1 MLRNNLVL
9 TNAVADSVRKK
20 ISTAFKLGKRLV
32 CVLLFKTVISIT
44 SLSDI
49 RMYFETVINIR
60 EKKLL
65 LFKSSFIAGCSKQCW
80 VLSLMNYD
88 MGLLFCFFVG
98 RGGVF
103 FGWWGCACCYRFAQF
118 SLCKYNRIRF
128 LYIHVWRHVFLK
140 SSR

>member
-1 MLRNNLVL
+1 MIVLDAERTDRQIVTKEHFKPSFVLKNNLVL

-60 EKKLL
+60 E
-65 LFKSSFIAGCSKQCW
+65 
-80 VLSLMNYD
+80 
-88 MGLLFCFFVG
+88 
-98 RGGVF
+98 
-103 FGWWGCACCYRFAQF
+103 
-118 SLCKYNRIRF
+118 
-128 LYIHVWRHVFLK
+128 
-140 SSR
+140 

>member
-60 EKKLL
+60 EKNCCFSNHHSL
-65 LFKSSFIAGCSKQCW
+65 QV
-80 VLSLMNYD
+80 VLSNAE
-88 MGLLFCFFVG
+88 C
-98 RGGVF
+98 
-103 FGWWGCACCYRFAQF
+103 
-118 SLCKYNRIRF
+118 
-128 LYIHVWRHVFLK
+128 
-140 SSR
+140 

>member
-60 EKKLL
+60 E
-65 LFKSSFIAGCSKQCW
+65 
-80 VLSLMNYD
+80 
-88 MGLLFCFFVG
+88 
-98 RGGVF
+98 
-103 FGWWGCACCYRFAQF
+103 
-118 SLCKYNRIRF
+118 
-128 LYIHVWRHVFLK
+128 
-140 SSR
+140 